1 MKNLSVLIIAK
12 NEEEMIGKCLESVS
26 WADEVVVTDTGSTD
40 KTIDIAKK
48 HKARVEE
55 FAKGKNY
62 SDWRNYAL
70 TKAKNDWILFVDADE
85 RVTPQLRDEIKKTV
99 ESPGGF
105 SGFAI
110 PRRNILLGHEM
121 RYGGW
126 SPDYVLRLIK
136 KDNIKGYKG
145 EVHEQ
150 PEIEGEVGKL
160 KEPFIHITHR
170 SLTEMVEKTNK
181 WSEIEARLMYEAS
194 HPKMNVLRFLGAMIR
209 EFWYRAILKLG
220 FLDGPV
226 GIIEIM
232 FQVFSRFVVYAKLW
246 EMQTNA

>member
-12 NEEEMIGKCLESVS
+12 NEEEMIGECLESVS

-40 KTIDIAKK
+40 KTEDIARK
-48 HKARVEE
+48 HKVRVEE
-55 FAKGKNY
+55 FTKGKNY

-70 TKAKNDWILFVDADE
+70 TKAKNEWILFVDADE
-85 RVTPQLRDEIKKTV
+85 RVTPELRDEVEKTI
-99 ESPGGF
+99 EDPGSF

-121 RYGGW
+121 RHGGW

-136 KDNIKGYKG
+136 KDHIRGYKG

-170 SLTEMVEKTNK
+170 SLTEMVEKTNT
-181 WSEIEARLMYEAS
+181 WSEIEARLMYEAN
-194 HPKMNVLRFLGAMIR
+194 HPKMNVLRFFGAMVR

-226 GIIEIM
+226 GVIEIM
-232 FQVFSRFVVYAKLW
+232 FQVFSKFVVYAKLW